1 MDQQHFRNLN
11 LSQNPRRRKKASKK
25 AKIIFWSILG
35 VLLLIILWSIFRPS
49 SSSVF
54 NYSFGGVFQPDPFSG
69 TDGRLNV
76 LLLGNAG
83 GTHDGAELTDSI
95 IVASYHLKSN
105 QVTLISIPRDLWVV
119 GTKSK
124 INAVYEYGEY
134 PKNGGDGIRF
144 AKQHIDDVVG
154 LPIHYAIR
162 LDFNGFARAI
172 DHVDGV
178 DIDIPKSFEDYRY
191 PIEGKE
197 NDLCGF
203 KEKEVELPPEE
214 VLKLSSA
221 SAYLKPL
228 PKKESE
234 PQKFAVLVDGSDKI
248 ASGAADFN
256 CRYEHLK
263 FTKGK
268 AHMDGETAL
277 KFVRSRMG
285 TNGEGSDF
293 ARSRRQQLVIQSF
306 REKALSI
313 KTLTNPKTVVE
324 LVGTLGQSIE
334 TDIPLDKY
342 LDFYNLAKKVAG
354 VKSIVLGDLGGGK
367 SILTVPN
374 AADYGG
380 AFVLTPPN
388 DDFTPVK
395 DYIKKSLDDQVASAS
410 AQRN

>member
-1 MDQQHFRNLN
+1 MDQQNFRNLN
-11 LSQNPRRRKKASKK
+11 LSHSSRRRKKINKK
-25 AKIIFWSILG
+25 AKLILFFIIGIVVLSFIWSF
-35 VLLLIILWSIFRPS
+35 FRS

-54 NYSFGGVFQPDPFSG
+54 NYSVGGVFQQDPFSG

-83 GTHDGAELTDSI
+83 GKHDGAELTDSI
-95 IVASYHLKSN
+95 IVASYHLKSG
-105 QVTLISIPRDLWVV
+105 QVTLISIPRDLWVDS
-119 GTKSK
+119 TKSK
-124 INAVYEYGEY
+124 INAVYEYGEL
-134 PKNGGDGIRF
+134 PKNGGDGIKF
-144 AKQHIDDVVG
+144 AKENIDNVVG
-154 LPIHYAIR
+154 LPIHYTIR

-172 DHVDGV
+172 DHVGGV
-178 DIDIPKSFEDYRY
+178 DIDVPKSFEDFRY

-203 KEKEVELPPEE
+203 KEKDVELPPEE

-228 PKKESE
+228 PKKENE
-234 PQKFAVLVDGSDKI
+234 PQKFQVLVDGSDKI
-248 ASGAADFN
+248 ASGAADFA

-263 FTKGK
+263 FTKGST
-268 AHMDGETAL
+268 HLDGETAL

-313 KTLTNPKTVVE
+313 KTLTNPKTIVE
-324 LVGTLGQSIE
+324 LVATLGQSIE

-367 SILTVPN
+367 SILSVPN

-388 DDFTPVK
+388 DDFGPVK
-395 DYIKKSLDDQVASAS
+395 EYIKKSLDDQVASAS
-410 AQRN
+410 AKAK

>member
-1 MDQQHFRNLN
+1 MEQNFRNLN
-11 LSQNPRRRKKASKK
+11 LSNSRRRRKIKK
-25 AKIIFWSILG
+25 RVKILLFAIVAIVVLSFIWS
-35 VLLLIILWSIFRPS
+35 FFKS

-54 NYSFGGVFQPDPFSG
+54 NYSFGGVFQPDPFKG

-83 GTHDGAELTDSI
+83 GRHDGAELTDSI

-105 QVTLISIPRDLWVV
+105 QVTLISIPRDLWVDS
-119 GTKSK
+119 TKSK

-144 AKQHIDDVVG
+144 AKDHIDNVVG

-172 DHVDGV
+172 DHVGGV
-178 DIDIPKSFEDYRY
+178 EVDVPKSFDDYKY

-203 KEKEVELPPEE
+203 KEKEVELPAEE

-228 PKKESE
+228 PQKPNE
-234 PQKFAVLVDGSDKI
+234 PQKYQVLVDDSDKI
-248 ASGAADFN
+248 ASGAADFA

-263 FTKGK
+263 FVKGK
-268 AHMDGETAL
+268 TKMDGETAL

-306 REKALSI
+306 REKALSL

-324 LVGTLGQSIE
+324 LVATLGQSVE

-354 VKSIVLGDLGGGK
+354 IKSIVLGDLGGGK
-367 SILTVPN
+367 SILIVPP

-410 AQRN
+410 AQASN